1 MEEQEPPKSVLV
13 CEDDKGWRRILCA
26 RLEKMGYRI
35 AGEAETGVESVN
47 RFVETEPDIVL
58 LDLKMPEGDGLTV
71 LRFVRELNNEVR
83 VVMITADN
91 TPHAVQTALRLGAND
106 YIIKGPLTN
115 ERFLRALGEPAPPN
129 E

>member
-91 TPHAVQTALRLGAND
+91 
-106 YIIKGPLTN
+106 
-115 ERFLRALGEPAPPN
+115 
-129 E
+129 